1 MPGFGKSEEP
11 KEAWNTDNFIELVK
25 EFIQINKIDTITLIG
40 HSNGG
45 RIAIKMLSEGNLEF
59 KVRRLIL
66 IGSAGIVHKKTA
78 KQKAKLSIVKFGKKV
93 LNTGIAKKIAPNALE
108 NLKKK
113 MGSVDYRN
121 ATPVMRNTLVKLVNE
136 DLKDRLPK
144 VNVPTLLLWGENDTE
159 TPFDDAKI
167 MEKEIPNAGLVPFK
181 GCSHYVFLERPVQIN
196 NIIKNFMGK

>member
-1 MPGFGKSEEP
+1 MKAAAFCNIVANLIKVEE
-11 KEAWNTDNFIELVK
+11 N
-25 EFIQINKIDTITLIG
+25 ITQ
-40 HSNGG
+40 
-45 RIAIKMLSEGNLEF
+45 EE
-59 KVRRLIL
+59 
-66 IGSAGIVHKKTA
+66 
-78 KQKAKLSIVKFGKKV
+78 
-93 LNTGIAKKIAPNALE
+93 
-108 NLKKK
+108 
-113 MGSVDYRN
+113 
-121 ATPVMRNTLVKLVNE
+121 LVKLVNE